1 MDVHG
6 IHFAGMDPL
15 RSLGIGLIE
24 KAQLNAACHGECA
37 VEFGAC
43 GSTSKNGNLKLLAM
57 EMGVRSA
64 VRLASS
70 IGTALG

>member
-1 MDVHG
+1 MMSSHVAEMDVHV

-15 RSLGIGLIE
+15 RSLGIGLIG

-37 VEFGAC
+37 VEFGAS

-57 EMGVRSA
+57 EMASA
-64 VRLASS
+64 MRCAS
-70 IGTALG
+70 